1 MVIIDIRNSSNV
13 HVSVTRSVG
22 GLRIS
27 LYNAVSVAETEVLIN
42 FMKDFMARHRQ

>member
-1 MVIIDIRNSSNV
+1 MLTCVCVCVCVCVCN
-13 HVSVTRSVG
+13 RSVG

-27 LYNAVSVAETEVLIN
+27 LYNAVSVAETQVLVN